1 MFHVKHYWD
10 ILFGL
15 KEITMKITFDKQKLL
30 GALTPAAS
38 ISQSKNTMATVDGLL
53 FECPPDPRFGECD
66 DTSAN
71 QCRISAFDL
80 EKGLRT
86 SVECDM
92 EEAGLFVID
101 TGKILQIVRAMPDGS
116 ITIDIDEKGRVHIS
130 GGQSSF
136 DITAAPGE
144 EFPAMPL
151 FVGEQTYRIPQYIV
165 KQLVSRTV
173 YAVAQNDTRAA
184 FNGAFF
190 KIRNGELTVVGCDG
204 FRLAAAK
211 CVLPEGGPDAEMLIP
226 GKFLG
231 ELTKMLRDTEDELT
245 MTVARKHIIF
255 KIDSIHFFTRMLD
268 VEYID
273 YEKLFPATYR
283 TEVYVSTNDLRSAVE
298 RASIVTEYRLGGS
311 GKSPIKLDIADTTVT
326 LSAVSAGGS
335 VHERVPA
342 AIGGADISIG
352 FDSRFLLDAL
362 RAAPTGCETLRI
374 RLNDSLKGVMIEP
387 AGGTD
392 FVDAHPDEAVFSEQ
406 KFDAAADFSNKHSEE
421 KDEIKTSFVSFVMPS
436 RLNK

>member
-1 MFHVKHYWD
+1 
-10 ILFGL
+10 
-15 KEITMKITFDKQKLL
+15 MKVIFDKQKLL

-38 ISQSKNTMATVDGLL
+38 ISQSKNTMASVDGLL
-53 FECPPDPRFGECD
+53 FECPPDPRFGECE
-66 DTSAN
+66 DTN
-71 QCRISAFDL
+71 PNLCRISAFDL

-86 SVECDM
+86 SVEC
-92 EEAGLFVID
+92 EVKEPGLFVID
-101 TGKILQIVRAMPDGS
+101 TGKILQIVRAMPDG
-116 ITIDIDEKGRVHIS
+116 TIAIEIDDKGRVHIT

-151 FVGEQTYRIPQYIV
+151 FVGEQTYRIPQYII

-211 CVLPEGGPDAEMLIP
+211 CVLPDGGADAEILIP

-245 MTVARKHIIF
+245 MMIGRKHIIF
-255 KIDSIHFFTRMLD
+255 KIDNIHFFTRMLD

-273 YEKLFPATYR
+273 YEKLFPGTYR
-283 TEVYVSTNDLRSAVE
+283 TEVYVSANDLRSAVE
-298 RASIVTEYRLGGS
+298 RASIVTEYKLGGS
-311 GKSPIKLDIADTTVT
+311 GKSPIKLDIADNMVT

-342 AIGGADISIG
+342 AVGGADISIG
-352 FDSRFLLDAL
+352 FDGRFLLDAL
-362 RAAPTGCETLRI
+362 RAAPTSCETLRI
-374 RLNDSLKGVMIEP
+374 RLNESLKGVMIEP
-387 AGGTD
+387 ACGTS
-392 FVDAHPDEAVFSEQ
+392 FVDARPDESVFSER
-406 KFDAAADFSNKHSEE
+406 KFDVAADFSNKDSGDDSE
-421 KDEIKTSFVSFVMPS
+421 KVPSFINFVMPT
-436 RLNK
+436 RMNK